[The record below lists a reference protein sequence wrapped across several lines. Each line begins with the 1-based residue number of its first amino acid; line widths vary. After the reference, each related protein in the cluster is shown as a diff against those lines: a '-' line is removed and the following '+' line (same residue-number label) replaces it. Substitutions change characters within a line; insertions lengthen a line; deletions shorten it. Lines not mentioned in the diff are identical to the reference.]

1 MRIIEYHNNLSG
13 LEGSRGNQAVDGGAR
28 LTRFGFAI
36 DQRACIGCHACTVA
50 CKMEN
55 DVPLGV
61 FRTWVKYIEKGNYPD
76 AKRYFSVLRC
86 NHCTDAPCVEI
97 CPTTSLFKRD
107 DGIVDFDNSV
117 CIGCKACMQACP
129 YDALYVEPETQTAAK
144 CNFCAHRV
152 EVGLEPACV
161 IVCPTHAIIAG
172 DLDDPLSEI
181 AQFTARQ
188 ETQVRAPEQGT
199 RPNVLYVGAEEAALD
214 PTQTTQL
221 DEYMWAERNLLD
233 GDLQPRLEDAQARA
247 RTVYDVDHP
256 MPWGWKVSAYLWTK
270 SVAAGAGLVA
280 VAAMLLG
287 HRASTLVGT
296 IAPAISLGMT
306 LVTGVL
312 LVVDLKRPERFW
324 MLITRGNRRSWL
336 VKGAY
341 ALGAYAA
348 LLSLWLLGRIIDA
361 PGLVDALRWPIIPA
375 AALAAAYTGWLF
387 GQAEGRDLWQSPL
400 LAWVLVVEAVLVGA
414 AALVLASAFVEPF
427 AVEPLLARTLVGA
440 AGLWA
445 AMSIV
450 EFSGSAHATEQA
462 RKAAHNLIRG
472 PYAQLFWFGVAF
484 GMILPVAFGGLYL
497 ATEQLTWLYTAAGSA
512 LIGLIPFEHGFVR
525 AGQSVPLS

>member
-1 MRIIEYHNNLSG
+1 
-13 LEGSRGNQAVDGGAR
+13 V
-28 LTRFGFAI
+28 TRYGFAI

-61 FRTWVKYIEKGNYPD
+61 FRTWVKYIERGSYPD

-97 CPTTSLFKRD
+97 CPTTALFKRD

-129 YDALYVEPETQTAAK
+129 YDALYLEPETKTAAK

-181 AQFTARQ
+181 ARFTARQ

-199 RPNVLYVGAEEAALD
+199 GPNVLYVGADEAAID
-214 PTQTTQL
+214 PMQTTQL
-221 DEYMWAERNLLD
+221 DEYMWSERNLLD
-233 GDLQPRLEDAQARA
+233 GNLQPRLDDAEARA

-256 MPWGWKVSAYLWTK
+256 MPWGWKVSAYLVTK
-270 SVAAGAGLVA
+270 SIAAGAALVTAIAFLFRYPISIPPEATGLVPPA
-280 VAAMLLG
+280 VEGISTLLG
-287 HRASTLVGT
+287 SVVPILALVMV
-296 IAPAISLGMT
+296 A
-306 LVTGVL
+306 VTGVL
-312 LVVDLKRPERFW
+312 LVADLKRPERFW
-324 MLITRGNRRSWL
+324 MLLTRGNRSSWL

-341 ALGAYAA
+341 VLAA
-348 LLSLWLLGRIIDA
+348 FAAVLTAWLAGRLFDL
-361 PGLVDALRWPIIPA
+361 PGVVDAMIWASIPL

-400 LAWVLVVEAVLVGA
+400 LAWILVVQAVVAGAAVLSIGVA
-414 AALVLASAFVEPF
+414 FFDPTVLRL
-427 AVEPLLARTLVGA
+427 LLAKVLLIGCGV
-440 AGLWA
+440 WA
-445 AMSIV
+445 ASTIV
-450 EFSGSAHATEQA
+450 EFSTSSHATQQA
-462 RKAAHNLIRG
+462 RRAAHNLIKG
-472 PYAQLFWFGVAF
+472 PYAGLFWSGVIF
-484 GMILPVAFGGLYL
+484 GMIIPAALAGTYVWLIEAQISENIELLLVASV
-497 ATEQLTWLYTAAGSA
+497 SA
-512 LIGLIPFEHGFVR
+512 LVGLASYEHGFVR